1 MIVPALLPGASD
13 PSAAS
18 DLPLP
23 EIVPTPAR
31 LADEGS
37 EQYESNLSLA
47 RPLVNAQRREAW
59 GESLKDALSGVVT
72 PEALARGVA
81 ANYSAARDMT
91 IDRGRSS
98 AALPKALFG
107 SGPITKVSSP
117 PATTSAC
124 VMYDLPWGRPF
135 SSTDWM

>member
-37 EQYESNLSLA
+37 EQYESHLSLA

-59 GESLKDALSGVVT
+59 GQSPKNAVSSVVT
-72 PEALARGVA
+72 PVALAHRVVTS
-81 ANYSAARDMT
+81 YSTERDMT

-107 SGPITKVSSP
+107 SDPITKVSSP

-124 VMYDLPWGRPF
+124 VMYDLPWGLPF